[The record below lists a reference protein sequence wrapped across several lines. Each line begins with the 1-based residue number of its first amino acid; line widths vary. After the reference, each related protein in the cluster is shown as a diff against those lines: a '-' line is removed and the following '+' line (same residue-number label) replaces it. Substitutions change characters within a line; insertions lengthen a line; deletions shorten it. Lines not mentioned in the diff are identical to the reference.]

1 MLAHVLHMLANVK
14 NKKGAKKMTE
24 KMELEKRIVHIKKQ
38 MFKTQNTVRID
49 VSDDCVNLPGRTKY
63 QVYLDKLESII
74 IIKDENTYELYFEV
88 KGTASTDDYV
98 YKMFLGSY
106 NSITTL
112 KNAIRANIKNQFSV
126 RELVIK

>member
-1 MLAHVLHMLANVK
+1 
-14 NKKGAKKMTE
+14 MTK
-24 KMELEKRIVHIKKQ
+24 KMELEKRIVHIKKR

-49 VSDDCVNLPGRTKY
+49 VSDDCVNLPRRTKY

-88 KGTASTDDYV
+88 KGTRASDYYV
-98 YKMFLGSY
+98 YKFFFGSY

>member
-1 MLAHVLHMLANVK
+1 MFK
-14 NKKGAKKMTE
+14 
-24 KMELEKRIVHIKKQ
+24 KMELEKAMENIVHVKKQ

-49 VSDDCVNLPGRTKY
+49 VSDDCVNLPRRTEY
-63 QVYLDKLESII
+63 YVYFDKLESII

-88 KGTASTDDYV
+88 KAAEKTDDYV
-98 YKMFLGSY
+98 YKMFSGSY